1 MAPKGKAKAKS
12 KAKAKAEPAAKKQK
26 TCAAA
31 ASAEEETAIVP
42 WQANGAMCSVLFHK
56 RATKMRNLLMYR
68 SSDKCRKATEAEK
81 KEASQALAKYDLL
94 TNHDDRQHFLNTFE
108 SNGGGVGPNALKF
121 VSTFQKSLEFNDSTT
136 LKQVED
142 YFSPGEILAFNGTSI
157 SNFKSV
163 TEAIQDAEYLVKKN
177 MEANGWTEDEHPPL
191 LDEVKPEYSRYWY
204 VRGMGKETSWEQKQ
218 QKKLGGDAN
227 LKNVGQL
234 QKAMGFMEGMGYQE
248 EEGEPSSVQ
257 IENVKYTLLM
267 KELEHCKST

>member
-26 TCAAA
+26 TCAA
-31 ASAEEETAIVP
+31 SAEEETAIVP
-42 WQANGAMCSVLFHK
+42 WQGHGAMCSVLFHK
-56 RATKMRNLLMYR
+56 RATKMRNLLVYR
-68 SSDKCRKATEAEK
+68 SSDQCKKATPAEK
-81 KEASQALAKYDLL
+81 QEASQALAKYDLL
-94 TNHDDRQHFLNTFE
+94 TNHEERQHFLRQFD

-142 YFSPGEILAFNGTSI
+142 YFTPGEILIFNGTSL
-157 SNFKSV
+157 SAFKSV
-163 TEAIQDAEYLVKKN
+163 TEAIKDAEYLVKKN

-218 QKKLGGDAN
+218 NKKLEGNAN

-234 QKAMGFMEGMGYQE
+234 QKALGFMECMGYQE
-248 EEGEPSSVQ
+248 EEGASSSVQ

>member
-1 MAPKGKAKAKS
+1 MPS
-12 KAKAKAEPAAKKQK
+12 M
-26 TCAAA
+26 
-31 ASAEEETAIVP
+31 
-42 WQANGAMCSVLFHK
+42 MCSQ
-56 RATKMRNLLMYR
+56 TME
-68 SSDKCRKATEAEK
+68 TE
-81 KEASQALAKYDLL
+81 
-94 TNHDDRQHFLNTFE
+94 RFLNKIEEHGSGTTRD
-108 SNGGGVGPNALKF
+108 ALKF
-121 VSTFQKSLEFNDSTT
+121 VSTFHKSLEFNDSTT

-142 YFSPGEILAFNGTSI
+142 YFTPGEILIFNGTSL
-157 SNFKSV
+157 SAFKSV

-218 QKKLGGDAN
+218 NKKLEGNAN

-234 QKAMGFMEGMGYQE
+234 QKALGFMECMGYQE
-248 EEGEPSSVQ
+248 EEGASSSVQ

>member
-1 MAPKGKAKAKS
+1 MSHTDTYK
-12 KAKAKAEPAAKKQK
+12 
-26 TCAAA
+26 
-31 ASAEEETAIVP
+31 
-42 WQANGAMCSVLFHK
+42 
-56 RATKMRNLLMYR
+56 ATKEQKL
-68 SSDKCRKATEAEK
+68 EAEK
-81 KEASQALAKYDLL
+81 ALAKYDLL
-94 TNHDDRQHFLNTFE
+94 TDNDERQRWIKQFE
-108 SNGGGVGPNALKF
+108 QNGGGIGPNALKF
-121 VSTFQKSLEFNDSTT
+121 ASNFNKSLEFNDTTT

-142 YFSPGEILAFNGTSI
+142 YFTPGEILIFNGTSL
-157 SNFKSV
+157 SAFKSV

-177 MEANGWTEDEHPPL
+177 MEANGWTEEEHPPL

-218 QKKLGGDAN
+218 HTKLGGDAN

-248 EEGEPSSVQ
+248 QEGEPSSVQ